1 MHSRRRRRK
10 IKMDEKEEY
19 DETYAPPQTAHE
31 PQLIDGKRYNAK
43 ISNVEV
49 LADQPTYNDPT
60 KLQTVLVYTFTIN
73 GVNVKRRVTRSTGE
87 KSNLYKMAK
96 EFGFGDISQTGFSGK
111 QLVGKSCRVK
121 VIHSK
126 PSPDGSVFDNID
138 IDSIEALDTPEGDA
152 NNPTLFE

>member
-1 MHSRRRRRK
+1 M
-10 IKMDEKEEY
+10 EKEEY
-19 DETYAPPQTAHE
+19 DETYAPPQEPHK
-31 PQLIDGKRYNAK
+31 PQLTDNKRYNAK

-49 LADQPTYNDPT
+49 LANQPTYNDPT

-73 GVNVKRRVTRSTGE
+73 GVNVRRRVTLSTGE

-126 PSPDGSVFDNID
+126 PSATDGSVFDNID
-138 IDSIEALDTPEGDA
+138 IDSIEALDTANTPEDDA
-152 NNPTLFE
+152 INPTLFE